1 MPDASHRP
9 AARGR
14 TSDLPVVNS
23 RSSKQEILQA
33 FEELS
38 ARFQE
43 QQERGLPAR
52 LEEEHRRH
60 QQGLLETA
68 SRLSPE
74 VVLKHISELKLQIAS
89 SLDGLG
95 DGLLDARHKLH
106 QVEQAIA
113 IQTDRLKH
121 LHDIQ
126 VAADTLDLLME
137 EHHRRTEQLELE
149 LESKRRELATRHKQ
163 AEAELEIERQR
174 QKASLETELETHRAR
189 FQERDAALQRERQ
202 REEEDYQR
210 EQARRRE
217 AQEAAWQSRLQQL
230 DEREA
235 HLARFEAEWNRLQ
248 EEEANYPAR
257 LEEATRA
264 AVTEAV
270 ARAREECQSQA
281 RLTSKDLEAQLS
293 LAQLRIQALENA
305 QRERD
310 ERLALLQTQL
320 DAANAQVREIALR
333 AIESSTRRGGDEL
346 GRRGTKG

>member
-1 MPDASHRP
+1 MPEASPRRRP
-9 AARGR
+9 
-14 TSDLPVVNS
+14 TDLPVVNS

-38 ARFQE
+38 TRFQE

-68 SRLSPE
+68 ARLSPE

-113 IQTDRLKH
+113 IQTGRLEH

-137 EHHRRTEQLELE
+137 EHQRRGEQLELE
-149 LESKRRELATRHKQ
+149 LESKRRELAARHEQ
-163 AEAELEIERQR
+163 AQAELELERQR
-174 QKASLETELETHRAR
+174 QKARLQSELETHQAR
-189 FQERDAALQRERQ
+189 CQERDAALQRERQ

-210 EQARRRE
+210 ELARRRE
-217 AQEAAWQSRLQQL
+217 AQEAAWQSRVQEL

-235 HLARFEAEWNRLQ
+235 RLSRFEAEWNRLQ
-248 EEEANYPAR
+248 EEEAAYPAR

-270 ARAREECQSQA
+270 ARAREETQTQA
-281 RLTSKDLEAQLS
+281 RLASKDLETQVS
-293 LAQLRIQALENA
+293 LAQLRLQALENA
-305 QRERD
+305 LRERD
-310 ERLALLQTQL
+310 ERLSLLQSQL

-333 AIESSTRRGGDEL
+333 AIESSTRRSGE
-346 GRRGTKG
+346 RGAKS